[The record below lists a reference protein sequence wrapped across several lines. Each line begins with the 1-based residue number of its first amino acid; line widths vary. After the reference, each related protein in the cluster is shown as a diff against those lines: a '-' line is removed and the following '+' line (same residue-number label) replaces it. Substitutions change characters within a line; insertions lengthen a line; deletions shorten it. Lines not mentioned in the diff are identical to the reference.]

1 VKKTTAHGRRMKRD
15 KATEGK
21 RKAESDFQS
30 QLTTTRLRL
39 HLMEDGED
47 ATELLA
53 ALAVVIGT
61 PCEAAARCGIR
72 EPWVRQLHGTLKTIT
87 SLCLEG
93 YKWRTEY
100 TQALDRAIEISEE
113 SGGGLP
119 IKEFAAAWAD
129 ATGFAAL
136 ILAHQVDQG
145 AIA

>member
-1 VKKTTAHGRRMKRD
+1 MKRD
-15 KATEGK
+15 QIAQRK

-30 QLTTTRLRL
+30 QLLTTRLK
-39 HLMEDGED
+39 LMLAEDGED

-61 PCEAAARCGIR
+61 PCEAAARCGVR
-72 EPWVRQLHGTLKTIT
+72 EPWVRQLHGALKTVEGM
-87 SLCLEG
+87 CLDG

-100 TQALDRAIEISEE
+100 TQALDRAIEVAEE
-113 SGGGLP
+113 SGGDLP
-119 IKEFAAAWAD
+119 IKEFSAAWDD

>member
-1 VKKTTAHGRRMKRD
+1 MKRD
-15 KATEGK
+15 QIAQRK

-30 QLTTTRLRL
+30 QLITTRLK
-39 HLMEDGED
+39 LMLAEDGED

-61 PCEAAARCGIR
+61 PCEAASRCGIR
-72 EPWVRQLHGTLKTIT
+72 EPWVRQLHGALRTIT

-100 TQALDRAIEISEE
+100 TQALDRAIEVAEE

-119 IKEFAAAWAD
+119 IKEFSAAWAD

-136 ILAHQVDQG
+136 ILAHQVDQV